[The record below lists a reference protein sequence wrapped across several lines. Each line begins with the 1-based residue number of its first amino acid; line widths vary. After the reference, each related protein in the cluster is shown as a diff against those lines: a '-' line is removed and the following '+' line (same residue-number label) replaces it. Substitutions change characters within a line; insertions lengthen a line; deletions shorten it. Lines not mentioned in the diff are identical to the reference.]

1 MCRQGLIAIDN
12 RRKTSMAA
20 QEQKMTI
27 FRAQECYTTDM
38 EHIFIDT
45 SAITQDALGYLRD
58 KNTDI
63 RLFRY
68 YADRI
73 AFTLMH
79 VALAQKDLVAKNTE
93 TPVGFIDV
101 QKLQGKFV
109 FVTILRAGLAMLPAA
124 LQIIPTA
131 PVGFLGLKRDETTA
145 IAKEYY
151 RNLPKID
158 AETTV
163 ILADPMLATGG
174 SMMHTLEQIA
184 AFSPKEIRVVTVIC
198 APEGIAKIQ
207 EKFPYIRIVTAAVDE
222 KLNDK
227 KYIVPGLGDFGDRYF
242 GTQ

>member
-1 MCRQGLIAIDN
+1 
-12 RRKTSMAA
+12 
-20 QEQKMTI
+20 
-27 FRAQECYTTDM
+27 M
-38 EHIFIDT
+38 ENVFIDT

-73 AFTLMH
+73 AFSLMH
-79 VALAQKDLVAKNTE
+79 FALTERDLVAKNIE
-93 TPVGFIDV
+93 TPVGSTDT

-131 PVGFLGLKRDETTA
+131 PVGFLGLKRDEVTA

-151 RNLPKID
+151 RNLPEID
-158 AETTV
+158 NETTV

-174 SMMHTLEQIA
+174 SMLHTLEQIGA
-184 AFSPKEIRVVTVIC
+184 YSPKEIRVVTVIC
-198 APEGIAKIQ
+198 APEGIVKVH
-207 EKFPYIRIVTAAVDE
+207 EKFPTITIVTAAVDE

-227 KYIVPGLGDFGDRYF
+227 KYILPGLGDFGDRYF
-242 GTQ
+242 GTE

>member
-1 MCRQGLIAIDN
+1 
-12 RRKTSMAA
+12 
-20 QEQKMTI
+20 
-27 FRAQECYTTDM
+27 M
-38 EHIFIDT
+38 EHVFIDT
-45 SAITQDALGYLRD
+45 SAITQDALRYLRD

-73 AFTLMH
+73 AFSLMH
-79 VALAQKDLVAKNTE
+79 FALTEKDLVGKDID
-93 TPVGFIDV
+93 TPVGQVHV
-101 QKLQGKFV
+101 QELQGKFV

-131 PVGFLGLKRDETTA
+131 PVGFLGLKRDEQTA
-145 IAKEYY
+145 IAAEYY

-158 AETTV
+158 SNTTV

-174 SMMHTLEQIA
+174 SMAHTLDQLVA
-184 AFSPKEIRVVTVIC
+184 YNPKEIRVVTVIC
-198 APEGIAKIQ
+198 APEGIIKIQ
-207 EKFPYIRIVTAAVDE
+207 EKFPDITVITAAVDE

-242 GTQ
+242 GTE

>member
-1 MCRQGLIAIDN
+1 MEHVFIDN
-12 RRKTSMAA
+12 
-20 QEQKMTI
+20 
-27 FRAQECYTTDM
+27 
-38 EHIFIDT
+38 

-73 AFTLMH
+73 AFSLMH
-79 VALAQKDLVAKNTE
+79 FALTENDLITKGIV
-93 TPVGFIDV
+93 TPVGTTPV
-101 QKLQGKFV
+101 QQFQGKFV

-131 PVGFLGLKRDETTA
+131 PVGFLGLKRDESTA

-151 RNLPKID
+151 RNLPAID
-158 AETTV
+158 PETTA

-174 SMMHTLEQIA
+174 SMLHTLEQIA
-184 AFSPKEIRVVTVIC
+184 SYHPKEIRVVTVIC
-198 APEGIAKIQ
+198 APEGIAKVQ
-207 EKFPYIRIVTAAVDE
+207 EKFPDITIVTAAVDE

-227 KYIVPGLGDFGDRYF
+227 KYILPGLGDFGDRYF
-242 GTQ
+242 GTE